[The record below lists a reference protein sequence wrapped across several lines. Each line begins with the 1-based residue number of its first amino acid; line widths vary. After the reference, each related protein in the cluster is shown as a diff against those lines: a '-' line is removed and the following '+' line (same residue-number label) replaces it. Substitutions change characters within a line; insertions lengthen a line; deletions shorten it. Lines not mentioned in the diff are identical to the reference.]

1 MEKKFNINEKLE
13 TGSEPLMFFEE
24 KVRAPLT
31 MEFFKTTLIKQGTY
45 RRPFKYET
53 YIKTQ

>member
-1 MEKKFNINEKLE
+1 MEKKNINEKLE

-31 MEFFKTTLIKQGTY
+31 MEFFKTTLINQGTY

-53 YIKTQ
+53 CIKTQ